1 MNFEHNECGCW
12 PIERFSFRYQYFT
25 LIDTADHL
33 ADQLFIKHK
42 VRVWFG
48 EEYSRADTPFRM
60 IVCRCRKRDVVAFM
74 MAISELTN
82 KMLLCGHLDYP
93 AFCEGLKQKIID
105 SRNTGG
111 DHNETACTA
120 EKAEQ
125 ESAKRASCQA
135 AR

>member
-12 PIERFSFRYQYFT
+12 PIEKFSFRYQYFT

-48 EEYSRADTPFRM
+48 EEYFRADTPFRV
-60 IVCRCRKRDVVAFM
+60 IICRCRKRDVVAFM

-82 KMLLCGHLDYP
+82 KMLLCGHPDYP

-111 DHNETACTA
+111 NHNETACTA

-125 ESAKRASCQA
+125 ESANRVSCQA